1 MNLNKWW
8 QFIRTSL
15 GSIWKGF
22 VAFLKSRALRYFLW
36 MAFRFAVAAA
46 VLVGVIGFIFWGI
59 GSTYSLEWEKA
70 LKFLSWYNKGIV
82 VTIEL
87 FIFSAMIA
95 LALGLVVALLRLVPF
110 APVRDLAGLYIHIF
124 RNLPALVVLL
134 LFFFGLGQII
144 QIGSIEV
151 FDRKYSAI
159 FIWSVIAFG
168 VYESSYL
175 AEIFRAGI
183 QSVHQT
189 QIEAAQSLGMG
200 YFRTMW
206 YVILPQAFRV
216 ILPPM
221 TGIMVALV
229 KETAL
234 IYLVGGVGDLTYQVR
249 QLAIPSRPYV
259 FEFYTI
265 LAAYYLS
272 IVIPMS
278 LLSQWLESRLG
289 ISKARRQVVG

>member
-1 MNLNKWW
+1 MN
-8 QFIRTSL
+8 
-15 GSIWKGF
+15 
-22 VAFLKSRALRYFLW
+22 SRVLRYFLW
-36 MAFRFAVAAA
+36 MTFRFTLAAA
-46 VLVGVIGFIFWGI
+46 VLITIVGSIFWGI
-59 GSTYSLEWEKA
+59 GSTYSLEWDKA
-70 LKFLSWYNKGIV
+70 LKFLSWYNKGIL

-87 FIFSAMIA
+87 FIFSAIIA
-95 LALGLVVALLRLVPF
+95 LSLGLIVALLRLVPF

-134 LFFFGLGQII
+134 LFFFGLGQVIDI
-144 QIGSIEV
+144 QSFSI
-151 FDRKYSAI
+151 FGRNYGRI

-183 QSVHQT
+183 QSVHKT

-200 YFRTMW
+200 YFQTMG

-234 IYLVGGVGDLTYQVR
+234 VYLVGGVGDLTYQVR

-289 ISKARRQVVG
+289 ISKARRQVVD

>member
-8 QFIRTSL
+8 QLIRTGL
-15 GSIWKGF
+15 GSVWKRF
-22 VAFLKSRALRYFLW
+22 IAFLKSRALRYFLW
-36 MAFRFAVAAA
+36 MAFRFTVAAA
-46 VLVGVIGFIFWGI
+46 ALMGVIGLIFWGI
-59 GSTYSLEWEKA
+59 GSNYSLEWDKA
-70 LKFLSWYNKGIV
+70 LNFLSWYNKGIV

-87 FIFSAMIA
+87 FIFSAIIA
-95 LALGLVVALLRLVPF
+95 LTLGLIVALLRLVPF

-144 QIGSIEV
+144 QISSIEV

-289 ISKARRQVVG
+289 ISKARRQAVE